1 MTHDLLHD
9 LWLHQTTDVAVSAVT
24 IHADHVTVHAATTRA
39 GAECPTCG
47 TSSGRVHSSY
57 VRRLDDSAAGLR
69 RVVVELRVRRFRCR
83 QQACE
88 RATFVEQVKG
98 VTFRHG
104 RRSQQLQAAL
114 QRLGL
119 MLAGRAGSRLAEAF
133 AVPVSRSTLL
143 RLIRALPEDAPPVP
157 RVLGIDE
164 FALRKGH
171 VYATILVDIET
182 RRPVDLLPDRTV
194 ETVRAWLAAHP
205 GVKVICR
212 DRSAL
217 YAEAARLG
225 APDAIHVA
233 DRFHLWQ
240 VRREALIDRVE
251 VRDLRRRPVAAG
263 R

>member
-1 MTHDLLHD
+1 
-9 LWLHQTTDVAVSAVT
+9 
-24 IHADHVTVHAATTRA
+24 A
-39 GAECPTCG
+39 GAECPSCG
-47 TSSGRVHSSY
+47 TPSGRVHSSY
-57 VRRLDDSAAGLR
+57 VRRLDDSATAQR
-69 RVVVELRVRRFRCR
+69 RVVIELRVRRFRCR
-83 QQACE
+83 QQACKQ
-88 RATFVEQVKG
+88 ATFVEQVEG
-98 VTFRHG
+98 VTFRYG

-143 RLIRALPEDAPPVP
+143 RLIRAVPEPEPPAP
-157 RVLGIDE
+157 RVLGMDE

-194 ETVRAWLAAHP
+194 ETVRSWLAAHP
-205 GVKVICR
+205 GVQVICR
-212 DRSAL
+212 DRSAS

-225 APDAIHVA
+225 APDALHVA

-240 VRREALIDRVE
+240 NLADAVEKTVLSRTALCFPNLHHRQVPPSTCPC
-251 VRDLRRRPVAAG
+251 RPPLLSPAG
-263 R
+263 PDACRTASANSTRPSTP